1 MLRDTLF
8 DKLFD
13 VLRSLWSR
21 FDFWAEGDEGAWDF
35 CVVDC
40 DSRNSYIRDKRVFG
54 KDSFELGGCDLEA
67 AVVDDFLQIC
77 VIRYSPRGSKDE
89 YGILTFVRPTT

>member
-1 MLRDTLF
+1 MF

-13 VLRSLWSR
+13 ILRSLWSR
-21 FDFWAEGDEGAWDF
+21 VDFWAESDEGAWDF

-40 DSRNSYIRDKRVFG
+40 DSRNSYIYDKRVFG

-67 AVVDDFLQIC
+67 VVVDDFLQI
-77 VIRYSPRGSKDE
+77 
-89 YGILTFVRPTT
+89 